1 MDPIPVNKFY
11 SRELLEMAEKKKVE
25 PIRSWV
31 KEFRVMPSYI
41 LGPRHFW
48 REFDKQAEALA
59 VAFRASDDFDM
70 VCAFVYQRDN
80 GRRKFVVAHPEMYW
94 GHTAHKPPEMRCSYE
109 IIPEYSPCRLY
120 LDLEYSK
127 ELNPNSDGPSMTNTI
142 IDIFCA
148 YFLYHWGL
156 LCNAYN
162 VLNLDSSTST
172 KFSRHVIFNI
182 KDVAFKDSYH
192 VGRLV
197 KSICKDIMACV
208 LAEERRHN
216 ALSCFS
222 QGKLEQLFIQTD
234 KDRRLFVDT
243 GVYTKNRHF
252 RVYKSTKWGKQS
264 HLTVSE
270 DCKYITSSSHKDIDL
285 SIFLSSLV
293 SYFVTRKDL
302 VLLEYSQVNTVAAN
316 CFKNVPQ
323 QYSYPKANTC
333 NSKYPA
339 LDKYIRELISPG
351 KVRLCKYF
359 ESTRMLVY
367 ETTEYRYCENIGRCH
382 KSNNVFWIVDARGKA
397 LYQKCHDEDC
407 FGFTSEPKQLP
418 EEICFQIDEEGDMV
432 LSSITVTEDM

>member
-1 MDPIPVNKFY
+1 MHINCVLFN
-11 SRELLEMAEKKKVE
+11 
-25 PIRSWV
+25 
-31 KEFRVMPSYI
+31 
-41 LGPRHFW
+41 
-48 REFDKQAEALA
+48 Q
-59 VAFRASDDFDM
+59 
-70 VCAFVYQRDN
+70 
-80 GRRKFVVAHPEMYW
+80 
-94 GHTAHKPPEMRCSYE
+94 

-156 LCNAYN
+156 PYNTYN
-162 VLNLDSSTST
+162 VLNLDSSTSA

-197 KSICKDIMACV
+197 KSVCKDIMDGAS
-208 LAEERRHN
+208 AEENLHS

-222 QGKLEQLFIQTD
+222 RGKLEQLFVQTS

-264 HLTVSE
+264 HLTVSDE
-270 DCKYITSSSHKDIDL
+270 CKYIPSSSHKDKEL
-285 SIFLSSLV
+285 SIFLNSLV

-302 VLLEYSQVNTVAAN
+302 ILLEYSWIETVAAN

-323 QYSYPKANTC
+323 RCSCPKANTC

-339 LDKYIRELISPG
+339 LDKYIRQLISPG
-351 KVRLCKYF
+351 KIRLCKYF

-367 ETTEYRYCENIGRCH
+367 ETIGHRYLHLLNIIRNTTG
-382 KSNNVFWIVDARGKA
+382 
-397 LYQKCHDEDC
+397 
-407 FGFTSEPKQLP
+407 
-418 EEICFQIDEEGDMV
+418 
-432 LSSITVTEDM
+432 